1 MKAKLKR
8 ILCHKTDNAYKQ
20 WIVKILSK
28 KSKNDDICI
37 PMADSCWCV
46 GKTNTI

>member
-8 ILCHKTDNAYKQ
+8 ILWQKTDNAYKQ

-28 KSKNDDICI
+28 KLKSNDICL
-37 PMADSCWCV
+37 PMADSC
-46 GKTNTI
+46 